1 MQTNAYSQG
10 SFNNFNFSLKTS
22 SGDEINFSA
31 YDNKTLQ
38 YQSIKDA
45 SASVQSLTLTHE
57 YGYKFSYS
65 GDGLDAKDL
74 AELDEALKNI
84 RPKIDEFMKNVAQGD
99 KIAGTSQSI
108 SSLANQIKSLLP
120 QAQDENGRNFVN
132 DGALKLFDSL
142 LEQNKATKSV
152 LEASKRLFD
161 EILNKNNKVSFY
173 V

>member
-1 MQTNAYSQG
+1 
-10 SFNNFNFSLKTS
+10 
-22 SGDEINFSA
+22 
-31 YDNKTLQ
+31 
-38 YQSIKDA
+38 
-45 SASVQSLTLTHE
+45 
-57 YGYKFSYS
+57 
-65 GDGLDAKDL
+65 
-74 AELDEALKNI
+74 
-84 RPKIDEFMKNVAQGD
+84 MKNVAQGD

-161 EILNKNNKVSFY
+161 EILNKNNRVSFY

>member
-1 MQTNAYSQG
+1 
-10 SFNNFNFSLKTS
+10 
-22 SGDEINFSA
+22 
-31 YDNKTLQ
+31 
-38 YQSIKDA
+38 
-45 SASVQSLTLTHE
+45 
-57 YGYKFSYS
+57 
-65 GDGLDAKDL
+65 
-74 AELDEALKNI
+74 
-84 RPKIDEFMKNVAQGD
+84 MKNVAQGD

-120 QAQDENGRNFVN
+120 QAQDENGKNFVN